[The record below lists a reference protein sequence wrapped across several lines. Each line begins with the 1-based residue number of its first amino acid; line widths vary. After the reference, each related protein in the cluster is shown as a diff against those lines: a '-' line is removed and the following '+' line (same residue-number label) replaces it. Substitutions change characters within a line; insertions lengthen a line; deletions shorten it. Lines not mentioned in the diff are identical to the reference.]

1 MINRCI
7 DMGVVLTR
15 WEIEHIQSLGL
26 DWVTQEKAIRI
37 MENESFSELIELIH
51 EHDFWWSMS
60 DDQRLWDRG
69 HQEEKRIKSMLRD
82 YLWEDVELC
91 IKEDWRKDELKKLF

>member
-1 MINRCI
+1 MN
-7 DMGVVLTR
+7 D
-15 WEIEHIQSLGL
+15 QFN
-26 DWVTQEKAIRI
+26 D
-37 MENESFSELIELIH
+37 LIEIIH

-69 HQEEKRIKSMLRD
+69 CQKEKRIKEMLRD

-91 IKEDWRKDELKKLF
+91 IKEDWRRNEVKKLF

>member
-1 MINRCI
+1 
-7 DMGVVLTR
+7 MGVVLTR

-26 DWVTQEKAIRI
+26 DWITQEKAIRI
-37 MENESFSELIELIH
+37 MENENFSELIELIH
-51 EHDFWWSMS
+51 DHDFWWSMS
-60 DDQRLWDRG
+60 DDQRTWDRG
-69 HQEEKRIKSMLRD
+69 YEEEKRIKTMLID